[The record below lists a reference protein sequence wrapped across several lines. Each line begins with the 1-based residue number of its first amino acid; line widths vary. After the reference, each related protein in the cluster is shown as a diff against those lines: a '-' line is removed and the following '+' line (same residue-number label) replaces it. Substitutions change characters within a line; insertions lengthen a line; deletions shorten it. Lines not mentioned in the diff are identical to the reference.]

1 MHTNLCGPTKT
12 TSLNGEKYFMLFI
25 DDYSR
30 MVWVTFLKH
39 KSKAFDHFKILK
51 KMVERETDL
60 KLKCLR
66 LDRGG
71 EFISQE
77 FIEYYEKWGIK
88 RQYSTSRTPQ

>member
-1 MHTNLCGPTKT
+1 MHTDLCGLT
-12 TSLNGEKYFMLFI
+12 NGEKYFILFI

-30 MVWVTFLKH
+30 MVWVNFLKH
-39 KSKAFDHFKILK
+39 KSEALNGFNFFR

-71 EFISQE
+71 EFTSQE
-77 FIEYYEKWGIK
+77 LKDNI
-88 RQYSTSRTPQ
+88 

>member
-1 MHTNLCGPTKT
+1 
-12 TSLNGEKYFMLFI
+12 MLFI

-39 KSKAFDHFKILK
+39 KLEAFEYFKIFR

-66 LDRGG
+66 SNRGG
-71 EFISQE
+71 EFTSQE
-77 FIEYYEKWGIK
+77 FFEYCEKHGIK
-88 RQYSTSRTPQ
+88 RHIQLLVHHNKTVLWKERIVLLKRWLELC